1 MESLL
6 DQADALA
13 RMGAEPPCPDLTIP
27 LESLEFSR
35 PAAPSQQSELIVLR
49 EAVPHRKGQGW
60 FAVQDI
66 PAGTLLLVAKPLGM
80 VMDWQDD
87 DAEEDEIDDDD
98 DDNDGHLDNMDND
111 DDDNDKR
118 DHEPHINE
126 LLLLQL
132 LEKLADPQVGVS
144 LWHDQLNTLFPR
156 NDADLS
162 TLPAWV
168 CPADDV
174 FMQVEALLSTIANRN
189 PRLPVKEI
197 AKRLPLII
205 RYNILSVETCSELLS
220 YPGPEGHANLSGVAL
235 YHEPSFFNHSR
246 HPNVSRWAIGD
257 VMGFV
262 TNQFVPAQTE
272 LCISYIEHDVLCE
285 PAFRRNAML
294 AMDFVEMD
302 DNHTDDDDDG
312 MDHNDNNNN
321 QDRDGPEF
329 PVVDSHVQNELMSMD
344 PFERL
349 AALEELMQQ
358 ARGEKLPDGEK
369 VLTTQQKHDDNEETD
384 TMMQI
389 SHTWFQCDVQNLRI
403 IQAITL
409 DGLGQT
415 AHAMKLWNEALDFC
429 RQKLPPNDESVVVIA
444 VQAALCSWH
453 LAEQQLEQQES
464 SNNDSIISQQQQQE
478 DYIAQAR
485 RYAALALETH
495 DLLFQGGVQRL
506 RRRLKSD
513 LQLPLRPRR
522 TSGVDIVSSSSV
534 SAVET
539 LWPLESV

>member
-6 DQADALA
+6 DLADALA
-13 RMGAEPPCPDLTIP
+13 RTGAEPSCPDFTIP
-27 LESLEFSR
+27 LDSSMAFSC
-35 PAAPSQQSELIVLR
+35 AAAQQSEMIVLR

-66 PAGTLLLVAKPLGM
+66 PAGTLLFVAKPLGM
-80 VMDWQDD
+80 VLDWQDD
-87 DAEEDEIDDDD
+87 HAEEEEDEDEIDDKDEDEDSDNMDKDD
-98 DDNDGHLDNMDND
+98 DDKH
-111 DDDNDKR
+111 

-144 LWHDQLNTLFPR
+144 LWHDQLSTLFPR

-168 CPADDV
+168 CPTDDV
-174 FMQVEALLSTIANRN
+174 FMQVEALLSTIANSN

-246 HPNVSRWAIGD
+246 QPNVSRWAIGD

-294 AMDFVEMD
+294 AMDFV
-302 DNHTDDDDDG
+302 DN
-312 MDHNDNNNN
+312 DHND
-321 QDRDGPEF
+321 G
-329 PVVDSHVQNELMSMD
+329 
-344 PFERL
+344 
-349 AALEELMQQ
+349 
-358 ARGEKLPDGEK
+358 
-369 VLTTQQKHDDNEETD
+369 
-384 TMMQI
+384 
-389 SHTWFQCDVQNLRI
+389 
-403 IQAITL
+403 
-409 DGLGQT
+409 
-415 AHAMKLWNEALDFC
+415 
-429 RQKLPPNDESVVVIA
+429 
-444 VQAALCSWH
+444 
-453 LAEQQLEQQES
+453 
-464 SNNDSIISQQQQQE
+464 
-478 DYIAQAR
+478 
-485 RYAALALETH
+485 
-495 DLLFQGGVQRL
+495 
-506 RRRLKSD
+506 
-513 LQLPLRPRR
+513 
-522 TSGVDIVSSSSV
+522 
-534 SAVET
+534 
-539 LWPLESV
+539 